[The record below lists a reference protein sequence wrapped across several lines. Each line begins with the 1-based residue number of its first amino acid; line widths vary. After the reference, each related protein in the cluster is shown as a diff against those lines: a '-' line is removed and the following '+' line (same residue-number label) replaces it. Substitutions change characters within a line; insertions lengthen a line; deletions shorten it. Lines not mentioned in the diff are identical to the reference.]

1 MQNRPTGRSRKRTRR
16 KKGGCGPALLAG
28 FIFLAAGCGA
38 GFLYGKYLKPGTV
51 MADKRDVF
59 QIKGNQVALI
69 LDNEL
74 QEAKGIYEDGQ
85 VYLPVDWVDDYVNQ
99 RFYWDDGEKLLV
111 YALPEEIVYADE
123 STEGEAGP
131 LLKEK
136 DGETY
141 LSLGL
146 VKNYTDIREEA
157 FATSEIKRVFI
168 DTDWD
173 TYETATL
180 RHKTAL
186 RIKGG
191 IRSEIINTEEKGTSV
206 QILEQMD
213 KWSKVRTEDGY
224 MGYVPNSRLSKVEEE
239 TPVSEIKRVFIDT
252 DWDTYET
259 ATLRHKTALRIKGGI
274 RSEIINTE
282 EKGTSVQILEQ
293 MDKWSKVRTEDG
305 YMGYVPNSRLSKVEE
320 ETPVSEFNAPVY
332 TNISM
337 DGKVRLGFHQV
348 TTKDANATFDKVADT
363 AQGMNVIVPTW
374 FNITDNEG
382 NYTSLASKDYV
393 DKAHALGIQVWA
405 MFDNISTEESV
416 KNVDSGKLFSSTA
429 TRKKLIENLMKEADT
444 YGFDGF
450 NLDFESLKSSAG
462 PHYVQFIREMS
473 VSCRQKGLVLSVD
486 DYVSAV
492 YSAFYNRKEQGIV
505 ADYVIVMGYDE
516 HFAGGDA
523 GSVASI
529 SYVENGITGTLKE
542 VPKEKLINSVP
553 FYTRVWTEKDGKTTS
568 KAYGMTAA
576 KKWVD
581 ENNVELTWQ
590 DKVGQ
595 YYGEIENENGVQKI
609 WMEEAKSLGLKK
621 DLVNQYDLAGIA
633 CWKLGFETADIWTIM
648 DEVK

>member
-1 MQNRPTGRSRKRTRR
+1 
-16 KKGGCGPALLAG
+16 
-28 FIFLAAGCGA
+28 
-38 GFLYGKYLKPGTV
+38 

-239 TPVSEIKRVFIDT
+239 TPVSE
-252 DWDTYET
+252 
-259 ATLRHKTALRIKGGI
+259 
-274 RSEIINTE
+274 
-282 EKGTSVQILEQ
+282 
-293 MDKWSKVRTEDG
+293 
-305 YMGYVPNSRLSKVEE
+305 
-320 ETPVSEFNAPVY
+320 FNAPVY

-382 NYTSLASKDYV
+382 NYTSLASK
-393 DKAHALGIQVWA
+393 
-405 MFDNISTEESV
+405 
-416 KNVDSGKLFSSTA
+416 
-429 TRKKLIENLMKEADT
+429 
-444 YGFDGF
+444 
-450 NLDFESLKSSAG
+450 
-462 PHYVQFIREMS
+462 
-473 VSCRQKGLVLSVD
+473 
-486 DYVSAV
+486 
-492 YSAFYNRKEQGIV
+492 
-505 ADYVIVMGYDE
+505 
-516 HFAGGDA
+516 
-523 GSVASI
+523 
-529 SYVENGITGTLKE
+529 VENGITGTLKE